1 MVTLTN
7 GRVYLLTLVYFW
19 VQWSSYQDTLYWCI
33 YKGRG
38 TGNNFLILALIQ
50 FCMAAL
56 IKEPYIT
63 RLTWRIRLNTAIIRQ
78 IRWVYH
84 RSCDM
89 KSSILYESRQIKYF
103 LQQIT
108 DINIK
113 TVYLI
118 KSYLLRSEVGSR
130 IKLRCD
136 DIVVGG
142 RHCYSKNEVMTK
154 FLVDSNYY

>member
-1 MVTLTN
+1 M
-7 GRVYLLTLVYFW
+7 
-19 VQWSSYQDTLYWCI
+19 
-33 YKGRG
+33 
-38 TGNNFLILALIQ
+38 
-50 FCMAAL
+50 
-56 IKEPYIT
+56 
-63 RLTWRIRLNTAIIRQ
+63 TWRIRLNTAIIRQ
-78 IRWVYH
+78 ISWVYH
-84 RSCDM
+84 RSYDI

-118 KSYLLRSEVGSR
+118 KSYLLRSQVGSR
-130 IKLRCD
+130 IKLRYD

-154 FLVDSNYY
+154 FNGYKVIEYHPPVKNSRRVVLLWCYIYNHAADKIWMVIGHYMGIDFTNMKWRKLHIY